1 MFGTIFGT
9 CAVTTLYW
17 LDHFG
22 ASVGAARTDRV
33 LSTITN
39 AKGKEAERIKKKTK
53 KM

>member
-22 ASVGAARTDRV
+22 ASVGAPRTDRV

-39 AKGKEAERIKKKTK
+39 AKGKEAERIKKKKK